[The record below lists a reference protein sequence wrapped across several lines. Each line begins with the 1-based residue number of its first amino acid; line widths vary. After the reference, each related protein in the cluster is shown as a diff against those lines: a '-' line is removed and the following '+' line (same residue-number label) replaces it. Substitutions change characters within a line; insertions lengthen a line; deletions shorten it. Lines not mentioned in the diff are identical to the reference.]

1 MASAFHQIHCSA
13 NPRAISLCR
22 CPDSQDARTGLH
34 KLLAVAHP
42 CPRRLREVR
51 SPELASLAVK
61 MWKVPSAEQLLVLPL
76 RLIYLL
82 LWKRQHFSPLCRKAT
97 FWVHH
102 FSLAHRRVFFPHLL
116 FNNPHFTACFWV
128 LLHHSASSTGECGE
142 FLHMYVWLSSVLPLC
157 HRIIES

>member
-82 LWKRQHFSPLCRKAT
+82 LCKRQHFSPLCRKAT

-128 LLHHSASSTGECGE
+128 LLHHSASSTGSCRTVVSSCICVCGS
-142 FLHMYVWLSSVLPLC
+142 LVSCPSV
-157 HRIIES
+157 IES

>member
-82 LWKRQHFSPLCRKAT
+82 LCKRQHFSPLCRKAT

>member
-13 NPRAISLCR
+13 NPRAVSLCR

-82 LWKRQHFSPLCRKAT
+82 LCKRQHFSPLCRKAT

>member
-13 NPRAISLCR
+13 NPRAVGLCR

-82 LWKRQHFSPLCRKAT
+82 LCKRQHFSPLCRKAT

>member
-13 NPRAISLCR
+13 NPRAVGLCR

-82 LWKRQHFSPLCRKAT
+82 LCKRQHFSPLCRKAT

-157 HRIIES
+157 HRIIE